1 MENSSIVI
9 CSYCGS
15 EEPEAFKFCT
25 HCGKRN
31 AAISQLEA
39 KKDGWFRKNLQ
50 ALLIYHIFSV
60 ILLLFAAFTVETFE
74 TVVIW
79 SLGFAFVD
87 LIFAAFQPQVY
98 KLFNVLKIKLLPL
111 IGIISICI
119 VSGFAVSYSMEWLNT
134 VLWDEVT
141 FYLPIYLH
149 LDHPLIYAIIFTAA
163 FPAIFEEI
171 AFRGFVYDNFKA
183 IGGVRSAIWGS
194 SFLFA
199 LVHFSLLSLVWI
211 MPFGLLLAYFRTKYS
226 SLLYGMAGHFVH
238 NTTVVLIE
246 YYMYFDMEV

>member
-1 MENSSIVI
+1 MENSAVVI
-9 CSYCGS
+9 CTYCGS
-15 EEPEAFKFCT
+15 EEPQSFKFCT

-31 AAISQLEA
+31 AAINQLEA
-39 KKDGWFRKNLQ
+39 KKDGWFRKNLH
-50 ALLIYHIFSV
+50 ALLVYFILSV
-60 ILLLFAAFTVETFE
+60 ILLLFAAFTEETFE

-98 KLFNVLKIKLLPL
+98 KLFNVLKLRLLPL
-111 IGIISICI
+111 VAIIAFCIASGFI
-119 VSGFAVSYSMEWLNT
+119 VSFSMEWLNG
-134 VLWDEVT
+134 VLWDEVI
-141 FYLPIYLH
+141 FHLPIYMH
-149 LDHPLIYAIIFTAA
+149 LDHPLTYAIIFTAA

-183 IGGVRSAIWGS
+183 IGGVKSAIWGS

-211 MPFGLLLAYFRTKYS
+211 LPFGLLLGYFRTKYS
-226 SLLYGMAGHFVH
+226 SLLYGMIGHFVH

-246 YYMYFDMEV
+246 YYLYFEIPA

>member
-1 MENSSIVI
+1 MENSAIVI

-31 AAISQLEA
+31 AAITQLEA
-39 KKDGWFRKNLQ
+39 KKDGWFRKNLN
-50 ALLIYHIFSV
+50 ALLVYSIFSI
-60 ILLLFAAFTVETFE
+60 ILLLFAAFTEETFE

-79 SLGFAFVD
+79 SLGFALVD

-98 KLFNVLKIKLLPL
+98 KLFNVLKIRLLPL

-119 VSGFAVSYSMEWLNT
+119 VSGFAVSYCMEWLNI
-134 VLWDEVT
+134 VLSDEVT
-141 FYLPIYLH
+141 LYLPIYLH

-226 SLLYGMAGHFVH
+226 SLLYGMVGHFVH

-246 YYMYFDMEV
+246 YYMYFDVQV

>member
-1 MENSSIVI
+1 LS
-9 CSYCGS
+9 
-15 EEPEAFKFCT
+15 F
-25 HCGKRN
+25 
-31 AAISQLEA
+31 AAIAVQKSRRRSNFAHTAAKEMPPSASWRQKKTVGLGRICVRFWSILFFPSCYCSSQLLL
-39 KKDGWFRKNLQ
+39 RKHLKR
-50 ALLIYHIFSV
+50 
-60 ILLLFAAFTVETFE
+60 
-74 TVVIW
+74 W
-79 SLGFAFVD
+79 SSGVWGLPLVD

-98 KLFNVLKIKLLPL
+98 KLFNVLKIRLLPL

-119 VSGFAVSYSMEWLNT
+119 VSGFAVSYCMEWLNI
-134 VLWDEVT
+134 VLSDEVT
-141 FYLPIYLH
+141 LYLPIYLH

-226 SLLYGMAGHFVH
+226 SLLYGMVGHFVH

-246 YYMYFDMEV
+246 YYMYFDVQV